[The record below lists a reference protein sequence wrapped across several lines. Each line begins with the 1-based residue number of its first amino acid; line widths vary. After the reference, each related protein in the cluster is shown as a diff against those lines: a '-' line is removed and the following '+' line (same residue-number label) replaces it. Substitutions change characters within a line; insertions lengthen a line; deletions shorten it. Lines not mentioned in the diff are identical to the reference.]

1 MLYNSVFKGTK
12 LPVNKKYRLS
22 KGDWCQDY
30 LVELDS
36 LIGDEDDLVPVC
48 PTETQNICVL
58 RLQDETN
65 TQEQFIYLITQK
77 PNRKKERRG
86 FKIKDQV
93 AYLAF
98 LGELCVRIVG
108 DEVDQI
114 LQTR

>member
-1 MLYNSVFKGTK
+1 MT
-12 LPVNKKYRLS
+12 YRFS
-22 KGDWCQDY
+22 KPH
-30 LVELDS
+30 LVELDP

-65 TQEQFIYLITQK
+65 TREQFIHLITQTPTGK
-77 PNRKKERRG
+77 RRG
-86 FKIKDQV
+86 YKIKAQV
-93 AYLAF
+93 TYFAF

-108 DEVDQI
+108 DEVNQI